1 MILEWVPLTLI
12 RQVPRSEKKRA
23 SLTQQE
29 FLEECTRESSTADS
43 ARISLRNLQNMQV
56 FRYGMV

>member
-1 MILEWVPLTLI
+1 MTLEWVPLTLI

-29 FLEECTRESSTADS
+29 FLEECMRESSIVDS
-43 ARISLRNLQNMQV
+43 ARILLRNLRNMQV